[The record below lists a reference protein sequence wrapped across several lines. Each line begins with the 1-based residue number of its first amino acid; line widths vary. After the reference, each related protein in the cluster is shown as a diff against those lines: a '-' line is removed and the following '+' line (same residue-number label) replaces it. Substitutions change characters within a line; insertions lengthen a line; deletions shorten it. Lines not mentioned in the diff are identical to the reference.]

1 MLCQC
6 RTPTRYEHTCHEV
19 RHVSNT
25 SVPLNFLMGHVRDT
39 YRTLVDT
46 TGVYFKN
53 YKVINPKLWNL
64 NRLIIIFRMWRVK
77 LILINRRTIYKYPYS
92 LVMMEMEM
100 MKRFWKITIRV
111 APGMGHLGSP
121 YSRAS
126 NFFQFL
132 FVYIYIYVYLIVIK
146 TLLRC
151 SN

>member
-1 MLCQC
+1 MWHSWYIKKYGHSFRECVWQC
-6 RTPTRYEHTCHEV
+6 RTPTGYEHTCHEV

-25 SVPLNFLMGHVRDT
+25 SVLFNFLMGHVRDT

-46 TGVYFKN
+46 TWVYFKN
-53 YKVINPKLWNL
+53 YKVINLKLWNL

-111 APGMGHLGSP
+111 GPGHGPPRVS
-121 YSRAS
+121 
-126 NFFQFL
+126 
-132 FVYIYIYVYLIVIK
+132 I
-146 TLLRC
+146 
-151 SN
+151 